1 MKQALIRRF
10 SLTERLAHWVNALGF
25 LTCLATGTVM
35 AFKARIGITQDA
47 LAIIRN
53 VHLTGAS
60 VFVLGPMIVW
70 LTGRTG
76 EMFRWIRDALRWT
89 WSDIVWLLCPLFRA
103 VRWSVRIP
111 AADRFNAGQKINVAG
126 MFVIKWTA
134 AATGL
139 VMWRGHGWL
148 AAHQVHLLAFLLA
161 FPLLG
166 GHLFMAVLNPRTNH
180 SLRGMI
186 GGWVREDWARHHHGR
201 WIEREGQRIE
211 RRTVDTRPPAAT
223 GSTGAEMPAADP
235 VKG

>member
-1 MKQALIRRF
+1 MKQTLVRRF

-25 LTCLATGTVM
+25 LTCLATGTMM
-35 AFKARIGITQDA
+35 AFKAHLGLTPHSLAVLRNIHLIGA
-47 LAIIRN
+47 A
-53 VHLTGAS
+53 
-60 VFVLGPMIVW
+60 VFVIGPITVW

-76 EMFRWIRDALRWT
+76 EMFRWIRDTLRWS
-89 WSDIVWLLCPLFRA
+89 WSDIAWLLYPVFRA
-103 VRWSVRIP
+103 VHWPLRMP

-126 MFVIKWTA
+126 MFAVKWTA

-161 FPLLG
+161 LPLLG

-211 RRTVDTRPPAAT
+211 RRVVETKTASATRASQEELPVAEAA
-223 GSTGAEMPAADP
+223 
-235 VKG
+235 KG